1 MNSQERE
8 LWRSRYE
15 QLRQQVI
22 EPDSILTH
30 DRWGLSLLI
39 RKGLAFWMRVWQD
52 PGGSV
57 EPTASTD
64 PAPVVGALNVWQQ
77 QAKLLLANMALSQY
91 STGPQTITSL

>member
-1 MNSQERE
+1 MNSQEKE

-15 QLRQQVI
+15 QLRQQALA
-22 EPDSILTH
+22 PGLTLTQ

-39 RKGLAFWMRVWQD
+39 RKGMAVWMRVWQD

-57 EPTASTD
+57 ESTFASD
-64 PAPVVGALNVWQQ
+64 PVPLLGAPKAWQQ

-91 STGPQTITSL
+91 STGLQTSTSL